1 MSVTSHAVL
10 PVGLLAAG
18 LTVATSG
25 QTAPALVRAG
35 RPTDCHA
42 LVPRVAT
49 RRRALK
55 RRRAAREQALL
66 RSRRASA
73 RAELLP
79 LIDHELRTPLTTV
92 VGYTEL
98 LLSGDGRRAQPGPA
112 AHARLRGGGGARL
125 VELVEAVVQVA
136 HECLASEQDLDVAD
150 VMQRLGDLESHLG

>member
-1 MSVTSHAVL
+1 MSVTSHAAL

-25 QTAPALVRAG
+25 QTTPALVRAG
-35 RPTDCHA
+35 RPKDCNA

-73 RAELLP
+73 RTQLLP

-98 LLSGDGRRAQPGPA
+98 LLSGVAGELNPDQQRM
-112 AHARLRGGGGARL
+112 LVSVESGGARL

-136 HECLASEQDLDVAD
+136 HECLDSEEDLDVAD
-150 VMQRLGDLESHLG
+150 VMQRLGVLESHLG

>member
-18 LTVATSG
+18 LTVAASG

-42 LVPRVAT
+42 LVPRVAS

-55 RRRAAREQALL
+55 RRRVAREEALL
-66 RSRRASA
+66 RSRKATA
-73 RAELLP
+73 REELLP

-92 VGYTEL
+92 VGYTEM
-98 LLSGDGRRAQPGPA
+98 LLSGDAGELNDDQERMLVSVEAS
-112 AHARLRGGGGARL
+112 GARL

-136 HECLASEQDLDVAD
+136 HECLASEQELDVAD
-150 VMQRLGDLESHLG
+150 VVQRLGDLDTHLG